1 MNPKVK
7 LLALVLTSTAM
18 LLFPNPALILIV
30 LIAASSMIVF
40 SGIHREFAIWLKSL
54 LLVFILIVVLQS
66 FTFGGLGFTFAGLYS
81 GVFYSAR
88 LFVLIALVFLFVQTT
103 GLGGLASAF
112 DFLPGTISQVLV
124 LALGLIP
131 TVTDLTQKIIN
142 AQRCRGLSFRS
153 PNIFR
158 TYFPILVPLFAK
170 TLDRSERMAL
180 AMQARGYEAGQ

>member
-1 MNPKVK
+1 MNPKIK

-18 LLFPNPALILIV
+18 LLFPNPSLLIIL
-30 LIAASSMIVF
+30 LIATSSMIF
-40 SGIHREFAIWLKSL
+40 FYRIHREFALWLKPLSI
-54 LLVFILIVVLQS
+54 VFILIVVLQS
-66 FTFGGLGFTFAGLYS
+66 FTFGGIGFSFAGLYS

-88 LFVLIALVFLFVQTT
+88 LFVLITLVFVFVQTT
-103 GLGGLASAF
+103 GLSGLASAF
-112 DFLPGTISQVLV
+112 GFLPGTISQVLV

-131 TVTDLTQKIIN
+131 TVTDLTQKILN
-142 AQRCRGLSFRS
+142 AQKSRGLSFRS

-180 AMQARGYEAGQ
+180 AMKARGYEG